1 MSFDK
6 VEVRVFSGP
15 DQVQVGSNTEP
26 DLIVMNIGPKGD
38 TGATGNTGATGPAGP
53 NSVTSA
59 TTSDGTAILDV
70 ESITGIYIDGDVFTA
85 TSGTGTAVIGTSNSG
100 IGASFYSQDNY
111 GAVIGSAG
119 GNSLKLTSVSGDY
132 YIECE
137 NNFTTIESAIER
149 VRGWFVWFYNTF
161 TGRLKTADI
170 TANRDWTLPDAS
182 GTIALT
188 TSNVSTA
195 TALETSRN
203 IFGIAFN
210 GTANVVGDATNTGH
224 FASIPTGGQAG
235 HFITLNGT
243 APTVIAGRS
252 AWWSDGS
259 GNPSFRNGTGTAVT
273 LVKSSDLGTNVANFL
288 EFPTSANLA
297 SALTDENGTGGGFV
311 RAEGATLTSPSIA
324 GTAAFTG
331 TTRPTSAG
339 TGTPAATSLITSNDA
354 YYKNIVNPLKQGEIP
369 IIPLSQ
375 FYAESASAGYMLNTS
390 VQSTLSVYADP
401 STAQNS
407 WYRYVL
413 SSSIF
418 NQANYTW
425 SYTRGSELFF
435 LISNL
440 VTSKAGT
447 RHQIAIT
454 NTAPEGT
461 IDTASRFG
469 LAIEVFFVSGVLNAR
484 LLRKLTAA
492 SSLETSSSVA
502 FSGTF
507 GALWLRTNADGSVE
521 LRVLSSSNFTTL
533 PLRPESA
540 SVTLPSGTYTNAVGN
555 LYMTGLATSA
565 TIVDNGCYF
574 QVHKAQYHIDS

>member
-38 TGATGNTGATGPAGP
+38 TGATGSTGPAGP

-85 TSGTGTAVIGTSNSG
+85 TSGTGTAVVGTSNSG

-288 EFPTSANLA
+288 ATPTSANLA

-311 RAEGATLTSPSIA
+311 RAEGATLTSPTLVGTPVFNATAYTYGTGAAAAHRTALGLGTLFDGKANLVGDNTFTGAQIINGTVTTSDKVSIDSTSA
-324 GTAAFTG
+324 VTNPKLLITASTASGTGDNVPLVIKGSGANRLASINLRSTGGSGELYSGWVTGNIGGGIHVNNSFTVSNGSTGPTTG
-331 TTRPTSAG
+331 TTMFSVTTTSVGVGIITPNAAAILDVTSTTKGFLPPRMTTTQRNAIASVPAG
-339 TGTPAATSLITSNDA
+339 LMIYNTSLN
-354 YYKNIVNPLKQGEIP
+354 K
-369 IIPLSQ
+369 
-375 FYAESASAGYMLNTS
+375 LN
-390 VQSTLSVYADP
+390 VYNG
-401 STAQNS
+401 T
-407 WYRYVL
+407 
-413 SSSIF
+413 
-418 NQANYTW
+418 TW
-425 SYTRGSELFF
+425 ET
-435 LISNL
+435 
-440 VTSKAGT
+440 VTS
-447 RHQIAIT
+447 
-454 NTAPEGT
+454 
-461 IDTASRFG
+461 
-469 LAIEVFFVSGVLNAR
+469 L
-484 LLRKLTAA
+484 
-492 SSLETSSSVA
+492 
-502 FSGTF
+502 
-507 GALWLRTNADGSVE
+507 
-521 LRVLSSSNFTTL
+521 
-533 PLRPESA
+533 
-540 SVTLPSGTYTNAVGN
+540 
-555 LYMTGLATSA
+555 
-565 TIVDNGCYF
+565 
-574 QVHKAQYHIDS
+574 

>member
-38 TGATGNTGATGPAGP
+38 TGP

-59 TTSDGTAILDV
+59 TTSDGTGQIMLDTLAVGICNILDEVVFDTLTYTFAEGSAQALKDALDISFADVSDAQTGTAILDV

-85 TSGTGTAVIGTSNSG
+85 TSGTGTAVVGISNSG

-210 GTANVVGDATNTGH
+210 GTANVAGDATNTGH

-235 HFITLNGT
+235 HFVTLNGT

-273 LVKSSDLGTNVANFL
+273 LVKSSDLGTNVATFL
-288 EFPTSANLA
+288 ETPSSANLA
-297 SALTDENGTGGGFV
+297 AAVTGETGSGALVFG
-311 RAEGATLTSPSIA
+311 TSPTIDAPTIS
-324 GTAAFTG
+324 GSAAFTS

-339 TGTPAATSLITSNDA
+339 TGTPAATSLITRDDVDA
-354 YYKNIVNPLKQGEIP
+354 RSVSTILGASFTVNNSATRADTDMVLSLGVGTWELNGFFQTVNATTGGAKIYIAVVGAQPESYQHRLIMLSVNGGSTNPVFDASTPVYGSGIAPFVFSRALATGFGSIFQLLPSVIVLTAPATFTIGF
-369 IIPLSQ
+369 SQ
-375 FYAESASAGYMLNTS
+375 NTAVASNTS
-390 VQSTLSVYADP
+390 LYG
-401 STAQNS
+401 
-407 WYRYVL
+407 
-413 SSSIF
+413 F
-418 NQANYTW
+418 
-425 SYTRGSELFF
+425 
-435 LISNL
+435 
-440 VTSKAGT
+440 
-447 RHQIAIT
+447 
-454 NTAPEGT
+454 
-461 IDTASRFG
+461 SRFW
-469 LAIEVFFVSGVLNAR
+469 ANRIS
-484 LLRKLTAA
+484 
-492 SSLETSSSVA
+492 
-502 FSGTF
+502 
-507 GALWLRTNADGSVE
+507 
-521 LRVLSSSNFTTL
+521 
-533 PLRPESA
+533 
-540 SVTLPSGTYTNAVGN
+540 
-555 LYMTGLATSA
+555 
-565 TIVDNGCYF
+565 
-574 QVHKAQYHIDS
+574 H